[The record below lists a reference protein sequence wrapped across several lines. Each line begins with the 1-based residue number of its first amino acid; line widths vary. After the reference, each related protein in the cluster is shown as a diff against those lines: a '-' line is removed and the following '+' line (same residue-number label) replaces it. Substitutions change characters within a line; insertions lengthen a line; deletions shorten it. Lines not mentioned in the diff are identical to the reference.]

1 MAGSERFDPYR
12 ILGVSRD
19 ATSGQIARAYRAQ
32 AKRYHPDLHGAD
44 ADRKMRD
51 LNRSWEILSDPVRRR
66 DWDARH
72 PILTTVN
79 HWAGAPRPM
88 SRAAPTTAGTWS
100 PWQAPAP
107 APADTGRVRVRE
119 AWPRRRPDAQRVP
132 GGLRDSGW
140 LAAAVAGVLVLA
152 LVTLGWIA
160 SSNQAFATPAQAL
173 EAAGVEPLMRVSLDP
188 ANVVAVYRADDERL
202 GIATARLGPRGWE
215 GRILEERA
223 ATGEFAVL
231 IASDD
236 SGSAWRTLVYGQA
249 PEGRVARVSLSV
261 GTAGGDVVNGLWAL
275 GVQAPL
281 RPEQVSWRFVGPD
294 GTVIGSGNGEL
305 SAN

>member
-12 ILGVSRD
+12 ILGVGRE
-19 ATSGQIARAYRAQ
+19 ATPGQIARAYRTQ

-72 PILTTVN
+72 PVLTTAN

-88 SRAAPTTAGTWS
+88 SQAAPTTAGTWS

-107 APADTGRVRVRE
+107 APADTGRVRVGE
-119 AWPRRRPDAQRVP
+119 TWPRRRPDAPRVP
-132 GGLRDSGW
+132 SGMRDSGW
-140 LAAAVAGVLVLA
+140 LAAVVAGVLVLA
-152 LVTLGWIA
+152 LVGLGSVA
-160 SSNQAFATPAQAL
+160 STNRAFATPGQAL
-173 EAAGVEPLMRVSLDP
+173 DAAGLDP
-188 ANVVAVYRADDERL
+188 VVEVTLDPTHVAAVYRAGDGRL

-215 GRILEERA
+215 SRIVEERA
-223 ATGEFAVL
+223 ASGDYAVL
-231 IASDD
+231 VATDD

-249 PEGRVARVSLSV
+249 PEGQVARVSLSV
-261 GTAGGDVVNGLWAL
+261 GTAGGDVVDGLWAL
-275 GVQAPL
+275 GVRAPL
-281 RPEQVSWRFVGPD
+281 RPEQISWRFVGAD

-305 SAN
+305 APN